1 MWHAACTFEPLT
13 YPGSCKTCFFCIP
26 VFCRKVSLI
35 FPVIYLRSNLHTDL
49 SNPLIFAD
57 SCPGWHN
64 YPLWG
69 FVFSFTVSWLIKMC
83 FGIAHI
89 LSFFWHC
96 IIPIDHAQTG
106 LLVNC
111 VGGTQGVH
119 LPGWSNMGQIWAIRF
134 WQVWG
139 NWHPSIWWWS
149 LWIGLSTCSH
159 EPTLS
164 KTEPAS
170 TQGTLQAHI
179 LQALKSTF

>member
-1 MWHAACTFEPLT
+1 
-13 YPGSCKTCFFCIP
+13 
-26 VFCRKVSLI
+26 
-35 FPVIYLRSNLHTDL
+35 
-49 SNPLIFAD
+49 
-57 SCPGWHN
+57 
-64 YPLWG
+64 
-69 FVFSFTVSWLIKMC
+69 MC

-89 LSFFWHC
+89 LSSFWPFWHC

-111 VGGTQGVH
+111 VGGTQAVQ
-119 LPGWSNMGQIWAIRF
+119 LLGWSNMGQIWAIRF

-170 TQGTLQAHI
+170 TQQTLQAHV
-179 LQALKSTF
+179 LQALKSTFQIKICIVGRQSWLGCGGCRLINEHPLVLKIGDWLCVLPAITLVVNKSRKLTKLFPQTDWWWTAKPTR